1 MGHTISTYHDIEMK
15 GTEYLRG
22 IYAAAGLS
30 IKPKTRFS
38 QIDSLKEIIRA
49 WGLNPEEILT
59 KDALSKSNATIIE
72 REQLENSQITQ
83 LRTSLRQQMLR
94 EIREEKNAERY

>member
-1 MGHTISTYHDIEMK
+1 M
-15 GTEYLRG
+15 
-22 IYAAAGLS
+22 
-30 IKPKTRFS
+30 RFS
-38 QIDSLKEIIRA
+38 QIDSLNEIIRA

-59 KDALSKSNATIIE
+59 KEALTKSNATIIE
-72 REQLENSQITQ
+72 REQLENSQIYQ